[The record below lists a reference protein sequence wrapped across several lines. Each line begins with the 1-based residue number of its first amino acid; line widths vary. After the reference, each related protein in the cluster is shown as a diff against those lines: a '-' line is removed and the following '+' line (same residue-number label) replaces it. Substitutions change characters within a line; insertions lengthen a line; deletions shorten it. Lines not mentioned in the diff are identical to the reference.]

1 MFKTVSSLIL
11 SLFIFSFSFA
21 VGEKLVY
28 INVQKIINESAA
40 GKDAQKVLEEAA
52 KKAQAMLEAKAKSIP
67 KTDQKAQ
74 QELQMLA
81 AQKQQEILQKRQEI
95 ADKFMKLVQDALDR
109 FAKQKGYLL
118 VVDKQTVLYGKPN
131 LDKTEEFLAYF
142 NAQYKKGTKIK

>member
-1 MFKTVSSLIL
+1 MFRTALVLCL
-11 SLFIFSFSFA
+11 SLLIFNFSFA
-21 VGEKLVY
+21 ASEKLVY

-52 KKAQAMLEAKAKSIP
+52 KKAQQMLEAKAKATS

-95 ADKFMKLVQDALDR
+95 ADKFMKLVQDSLNR

-142 NAQYKKGTKIK
+142 NAQYKKGPKIR

>member
-1 MFKTVSSLIL
+1 MFRTVTALFL
-11 SLFIFSFSFA
+11 SLFIFSFSLA
-21 VGEKLVY
+21 ASEKLVY
-28 INVQKIINESAA
+28 INVQKIINESLA

-52 KKAQAMLEAKAKSIP
+52 KKAQAMLEAKAKTIP

-95 ADKFMKLVQDALDR
+95 ADKFMKIVQDSLNR
-109 FAKQKGYLL
+109 FAKQRGYLL
-118 VVDKQTVLYGKPN
+118 VVDKQTVLYGKPQ

-142 NAQYKKGTKIK
+142 NAQYKKGPKIK